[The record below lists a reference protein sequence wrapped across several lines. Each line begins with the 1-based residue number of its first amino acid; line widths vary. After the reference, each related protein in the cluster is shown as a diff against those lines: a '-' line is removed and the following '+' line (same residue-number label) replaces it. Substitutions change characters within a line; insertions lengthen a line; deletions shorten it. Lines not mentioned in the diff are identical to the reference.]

1 MTTRGPGA
9 WTSALEED
17 EGNGDGYG
25 KDDDYHDEDNE
36 NGRYK
41 NEKLSAVT
49 VTTRGPGAL
58 LIDYHHEDD
67 DYYDDNHD
75 ENGVDG
81 DDRCEDDEVG

>member
-58 LIDYHHEDD
+58 LLHHKSSPTMLHHQHYLHQDITTNI
-67 DYYDDNHD
+67 Y
-75 ENGVDG
+75 V
-81 DDRCEDDEVG
+81 RFP